1 MKLIKYKLS
10 IALLLLAVMFASCN
24 EENRMNEM
32 GEGVS
37 EAIPTTLKV
46 TASDGVQTRAAAT
59 GVDRFAIEV
68 YTDAAYTTPATVFGS
83 GDAATHKA
91 NNATGEFT
99 MILDRTQ
106 PYYCLLWADKAGAD
120 VYNIDDLKAV
130 ELTGKA
136 AEAWHGAEKIAAGAN
151 AALTVTIDRA
161 VSKISLME
169 TSKLKAGGKLT
180 LNLDQPTVFNVATAS
195 TSGTATA
202 RPEETIDIAA
212 DKDGSTTPVK
222 LNGTDIFVLSPVVT
236 ANLTDLTFKY
246 GDEDAFTVSQAPLKA
261 NFNTNIKGHYT
272 SKTIPTFNVTCD
284 ESWGATDNEESL
296 VPLHVYGNDTK
307 ATAPEG
313 DGTKDSP
320 YLLASAANIKWLKG
334 LKATDSKDKYFKLMT
349 DIEVTSDTWTPIGDS
364 QGYFFEG
371 YFDGNGHKFTG
382 KLTAQ
387 DAGWNFGIF
396 AVVYQSATVKNLIN
410 EAEVYAPNYIGVG
423 GITGGCDG
431 VAINCKNTGKI
442 TGKYYVGG
450 IVGSGSY
457 QYADMTTGTKNVIS
471 GCENSGEIIASG
483 TENISSLL
491 AAAGGIVGGIYF
503 APSSATGVDA
513 ICLVENCKNTGNVSA
528 LVANSKFAGGILGY
542 PRICDNGTCEVTGC
556 TNTGTVKSENVSAM
570 QDLGDNN
577 KLGLLVGGQSSD
589 GGTVVIK

>member
-1 MKLIKYKLS
+1 MKYKLS
-10 IALLLLAVMFASCN
+10 IAMLLLAVMFASCN
-24 EENRMNEM
+24 EENRMDEM
-32 GEGVS
+32 GEGAS
-37 EAIPTTLKV
+37 KAMPTTLKV

-68 YTDAAYTTPATVFGS
+68 YTDDTYTTPATVFGS

-106 PYYCLLWADKAGAD
+106 PYYCLLWADKAGAG
-120 VYNIDDLKAV
+120 VYNIDNLKAV
-130 ELTGKA
+130 ALTGKA
-136 AEAWHGAEKIAAGAN
+136 AEGWQGTIKIEAGKQAV
-151 AALTVTIDRA
+151 LTTMLHRA

-169 TSKLKAGGKLT
+169 TGKLKAGGKLT

-202 RPEETIDIAA
+202 RPEETIDITA

-222 LNGTDIFVLSPVVT
+222 LNDTDIFVLSSVNT

-246 GDEDAFTVSQAPLKA
+246 NNEDAFTVSQAPLKA

-272 SKTIPTFNVTCD
+272 SKTIPTFNVICD
-284 ESWGATDNEESL
+284 ESWGTQDNEGNL
-296 VPLHVYGNDTK
+296 VSHVYGNDTK
-307 ATAPEG
+307 AEVPEG
-313 DGTKDSP
+313 EGTEAAP
-320 YLLASAANIKWLKG
+320 YLLASAANIKWLQG
-334 LKATDSKDKYFKLMT
+334 LKTTESKDKYFKLMT
-349 DIEVTSDTWTPIGDS
+349 DIKVTSDTWTPIGDS
-364 QGYFFEG
+364 QDSFFEG
-371 YFDGNGHKFTG
+371 CFDGNGHKFTG

-387 DAGWNFGIF
+387 NIDWNFGIF

-410 EAEVYAPNYIGVG
+410 EAEVYAPNCVGVG

-457 QYADMTTGTKNVIS
+457 KDSGMTTGTKSVIS

-483 TENISSLL
+483 TENVKSLL

-503 APSSATGVDA
+503 VPSSATGIDA
-513 ICLVENCKNTGNVSA
+513 SCLVENCKNTGNVSA

-542 PRICDNGTCEVTGC
+542 PRIENGTCEVTGC
-556 TNTGTVKSENVSAM
+556 TNTGTVKSENVLATENI
-570 QDLGDNN
+570 GDNN
-577 KLGLLVGGQSSD
+577 KPGLLVGGQSSN
-589 GGTVVIK
+589 GGTVVIKQ